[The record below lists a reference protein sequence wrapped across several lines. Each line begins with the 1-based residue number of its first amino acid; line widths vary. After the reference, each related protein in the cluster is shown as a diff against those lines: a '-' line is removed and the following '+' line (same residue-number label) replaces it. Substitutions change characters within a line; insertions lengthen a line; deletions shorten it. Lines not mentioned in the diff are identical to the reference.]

1 MVQAQRQPET
11 RDAALVRLAAEARR
25 REIHILV
32 EPISGEHFATSSSD
46 PSQLYRLTHYSC
58 SCRGFAHHQRCT
70 HYALL
75 LDCLGWLPESPTPS
89 PALVVL
95 RVAEVRCHCCGGDG
109 WRYGENEFGRRD
121 RITCW
126 ICGGS
131 GVEPD
136 TALAA

>member
-1 MVQAQRQPET
+1 MVQVQRQPET

-75 LDCLGWLPESPTPS
+75 LDCLGWLPESPTPPT
-89 PALVVL
+89 PAVA
-95 RVAEVRCHCCGGDG
+95 RVPEVPCDRCDG
-109 WRYGENEFGRRD
+109 HGWGYS
-121 RITCW
+121 
-126 ICGGS
+126 GGS
-131 GVEPD
+131 AAWTCHTCSGTGVEPA
-136 TALAA
+136 TVLAA